1 MSILGEFGGTM
12 KQGVKQGLS
21 SLYFDGFD
29 DAASTVFNY
38 LEHKKKLLNSKIRDG
53 QYLTNEEQYLLAQI
67 DLFIEELYEEFN
79 STASTKR
86 PKI

>member
-1 MSILGEFGGTM
+1 MSILNEFG
-12 KQGVKQGLS
+12 KAARQGVS
-21 SLYFDGFD
+21 NLYFNGFE
-29 DAASTVFNY
+29 DAVSTVFYY
-38 LEHKKKLLNSKIRDG
+38 LEHKKKSLNLKVRDG

-79 STASTKR
+79 STASTKG

>member
-1 MSILGEFGGTM
+1 MSILNEFG
-12 KQGVKQGLS
+12 KVARQGVS
-21 SLYFDGFD
+21 NLYFDGFD
-29 DAASTVFNY
+29 DAAITVFNY

-67 DLFIEELYEEFN
+67 DLFIEELNEELT
-79 STASTKR
+79 STVSTKG

>member
-1 MSILGEFGGTM
+1 MNL
-12 KQGVKQGLS
+12 VKQRDRVSAIYILMV
-21 SLYFDGFD
+21 LMLLPAQFLI
-29 DAASTVFNY
+29 Y
-38 LEHKKKLLNSKIRDG
+38 LERKKKLLNLKVRDG

-79 STASTKR
+79 STASTKG

>member
-1 MSILGEFGGTM
+1 MSILNEFS
-12 KQGVKQGLS
+12 KAARQGVS
-21 SLYFDGFD
+21 NLYFDGFD

-79 STASTKR
+79 STASTKG